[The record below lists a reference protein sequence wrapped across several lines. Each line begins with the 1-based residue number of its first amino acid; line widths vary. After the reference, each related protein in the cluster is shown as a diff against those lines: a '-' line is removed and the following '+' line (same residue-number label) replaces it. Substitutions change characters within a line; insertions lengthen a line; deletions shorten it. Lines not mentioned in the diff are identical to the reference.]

1 MYAIVAEKE
10 KAYDEDKKNHED
22 ILNKEYHR
30 FGGCRFTDDVK
41 ESLSG
46 KATDGGTDGKHD
58 ASPVDPLISSRF
70 LIREALTIARVVV
83 PT

>member
-1 MYAIVAEKE
+1 MAVRKATRLISKTGISVFGKNLTKSENKTETKLYAIVAEKE

-41 ESLSG
+41 ESLFWQG
-46 KATDGGTDGKHD
+46 H
-58 ASPVDPLISSRF
+58 
-70 LIREALTIARVVV
+70 
-83 PT
+83 